1 MRTLRLT
8 HILTY
13 LSAKGTGYVWRRCP
27 VCSWTSQLRRYTW
40 LCTVFQVGKVRVLP
54 EDQDILE
61 RIERMWNRLDCSD
74 IYCGKHK
81 LFHYFTTILV
91 HFFLFQKTRLSY
103 FDSDSP
109 KCRKLLLFMKKTQVV
124 CSHVIDRRVI

>member
-13 LSAKGTGYVWRRCP
+13 LSAQGTGYVWRRCP
-27 VCSWTSQLRRYTW
+27 VCSRTTQLRRYIW

-54 EDQDILE
+54 QDQDILE

-74 IYCGKHK
+74 ILLWKTQIIS
-81 LFHYFTTILV
+81 LFHDDHCT
-91 HFFLFQKTRLSY
+91 FFLILS
-103 FDSDSP
+103 P
-109 KCRKLLLFMKKTQVV
+109 QLFWLRFPQ
-124 CSHVIDRRVI
+124 I